1 MRRKL
6 RGNWGRGQERGRSDR
21 WKNKAKD
28 DLMVN
33 TIGTEP
39 NAPIVY
45 APGSEHHHLTMSKIG
60 RHGYRLDIEID
71 TYIR

>member
-1 MRRKL
+1 M
-6 RGNWGRGQERGRSDR
+6 DR
-21 WKNKAKD
+21 WKTKEKD

-33 TIGTEP
+33 TIVTEP

-60 RHGYRLDIEID
+60 RHGYQLDIERD